1 MKMVEEM
8 IKDTELNR
16 DVQKIF
22 KVIESCKNE
31 NHVTHALKFI
41 DLFVDKWG
49 EIYGK
54 NNSKSIIDTFYS
66 NCSPTNVIVWIFN

>member
-16 DVQKIF
+16 DVEKIF

-31 NHVTHALKFI
+31 NHVTNAVKFI

-54 NNSKSIIDTFYS
+54 KYFQEYYRHFLLQLLTYKRKSMDI
-66 NCSPTNVIVWIFN
+66 

>member
-22 KVIESCKNE
+22 KVIDSCKNE
-31 NHVTHALKFI
+31 NHVTHAVKFI
-41 DLFVDKWG
+41 DLFVNKWG

-54 NNSKSIIDTFYS
+54 KQFQEYYRHLLLQLLTYKRNSLDI
-66 NCSPTNVIVWIFN
+66 

>member
-1 MKMVEEM
+1 MKMVEEI

-54 NNSKSIIDTFYS
+54 KQFQEYYRHFLLQLLTYKRNSMDI
-66 NCSPTNVIVWIFN
+66 